1 MHHFT
6 RHSLFRID
14 LMFLKLGSPITLT
27 SVDGAKSKRKAH
39 TCEVDEPT
47 QPKAAMKYLSMADAL
62 AVPLCRYE
70 LGNKWK

>member
-39 TCEVDEPT
+39 TCEV
-47 QPKAAMKYLSMADAL
+47 AAPNY
-62 AVPLCRYE
+62 
-70 LGNKWK
+70 